1 LRCVTTR
8 RLLPHALA
16 RVGGLR
22 VRRQATGLHHEGKNA
37 PQFVQKCGT
46 FSARIVD
53 TMPFRVFLSYSL
65 DPTEMA
71 LAWRL
76 QTLAAAHGI
85 EMYVPQHGNGG
96 GAAGGVTVQ
105 QAIDR
110 ADCVLAIIT
119 TTASQMVQHELGYA
133 LKNKKLVIPIVRTD
147 LAGHPLLAGFPR
159 VFTFSPWDNPGTVES
174 QIVDF
179 LKEQQLTK
187 DKQRTIGALAALG
200 LGLIVLFSLNK
211 E

>member
-1 LRCVTTR
+1 
-8 RLLPHALA
+8 
-16 RVGGLR
+16 
-22 VRRQATGLHHEGKNA
+22 
-37 PQFVQKCGT
+37 
-46 FSARIVD
+46 
-53 TMPFRVFLSYSL
+53 MPFRVFLSYSL
-65 DPTEMA
+65 DPAEMA

-85 EMYVPQHGNGG
+85 EMYVPRHGNGSAPSG
-96 GAAGGVTVQ
+96 TAPVQ

-119 TTASQMVQHELGYA
+119 AAASQMVQHELSYA
-133 LKNKKLVIPIVRTD
+133 LERKKIVIPIVRAD
-147 LAGHPLLAGFPR
+147 LAGHPLLAGFQR

-174 QIVDF
+174 QIVEF

-187 DKQRTIGALAALG
+187 EKQRTIGALAALG
-200 LGLIVLFSLNK
+200 LGLLVLFSLNK

>member
-1 LRCVTTR
+1 M
-8 RLLPHALA
+8 A
-16 RVGGLR
+16 
-22 VRRQATGLHHEGKNA
+22 
-37 PQFVQKCGT
+37 
-46 FSARIVD
+46 
-53 TMPFRVFLSYSL
+53 FRVFLSYSL
-65 DPTEMA
+65 DPAEMA

-85 EMYVPQHGNGG
+85 EMYVPRHED
-96 GAAGGVTVQ
+96 GATARGASQVQ

-119 TTASQMVQHELGYA
+119 TAASRMVQHELRYA
-133 LKNKKLVIPIVRTD
+133 LKRQKLVIPIVRTD

-159 VFTFSPWDNPGTVES
+159 LFTFSPWDNPGVVES
-174 QIVDF
+174 QIVEF
-179 LKEQQLTK
+179 LKEQKLTK
-187 DKQRTIGALAALG
+187 EKQQTIGALAALG

>member
-1 LRCVTTR
+1 M
-8 RLLPHALA
+8 A
-16 RVGGLR
+16 
-22 VRRQATGLHHEGKNA
+22 
-37 PQFVQKCGT
+37 
-46 FSARIVD
+46 
-53 TMPFRVFLSYSL
+53 FRVFLSYSL

-85 EMYVPQHGNGG
+85 EMFVPQHGAMVAP
-96 GAAGGVTVQ
+96 GAVTVE

-119 TTASQMVQHELGYA
+119 TAAGQMVQNELRYA
-133 LKNKKLVIPIVRTD
+133 LEHGKLVIPIVRTD
-147 LAGHPLLAGFPR
+147 LAGHPSLAQFPQ
-159 VFTFSPWDNPGTVES
+159 VFKFSPGDNLGTVET
-174 QIVDF
+174 QIVEF
-179 LKEQQLTK
+179 LKERQLSK
-187 DKQRTIGALAALG
+187 GNLQTIGALAALG